1 MKVNQA
7 MTPNVK
13 IASPDQTLR
22 EAAQMM
28 AETGCGVLPVGENDR
43 LVGMLT
49 DRDIVIRGLGV
60 GLSPTAKIREVMT
73 PAVKYCFDD
82 EEVDD
87 IAENMSEIQ
96 IRRLPVMNRKKRL
109 VGIISLGDVAVAEGP
124 ETAGP
129 AICEISKHES
139 MAA

>member
-28 AETGCGVLPVGENDR
+28 AEADCGVLPVGENDR

-49 DRDIVIRGLGV
+49 DRDIVIRGLGA

-73 PAVKYCFDD
+73 PAVKYCFED
-82 EEVDD
+82 EDVDD

-96 IRRLPVMNRKKRL
+96 IRRLPVVNRKKRL
-109 VGIISLGDVAVAEGP
+109 VGIISIGDVAIAEGP

-129 AICEISKHES
+129 TICEISKHE